1 MVALLVRIFIKG
13 YLRWFVIS
21 ALLLLAVLAVK
32 LVFFDRFGTFSVE
45 AYFHEITSV
54 LLLFPLLCG
63 LADLFKYWMKC
74 LKERENTT

>member
-1 MVALLVRIFIKG
+1 MVRIFIKG

-21 ALLLLAVLAVK
+21 ALLLLAVLLVK
-32 LVFFDRFGTFSVE
+32 LVFFNTSGTFSVE
-45 AYFHEITSV
+45 AYFYEITSV